1 MGGHGR
7 NVRVGAAVVA
17 VLVVLAGCNGLVPG
31 SADDAVE
38 TPQRTLTPVPFETAA
53 ETTTATPR
61 PATFDWLADG
71 GTPDLTALFER
82 HTATLGNRSFTFHQR
97 RRTSGATGTIA
108 VEYDY
113 RVAVA
118 NDTTYTRRD
127 TTSASDQV
135 VSTFI
140 DPSGVYRRVESPNG
154 SAQTMASRGGA
165 ANARQRFA
173 VLTGSIIGLLF
184 VTEDAR
190 VDTTERGGVRY
201 ARLFSRT
208 PPEYLVSIYDDYNM
222 TDFSATV
229 WVHPDGYV
237 RTFHYEFTLVRG
249 SQRIDVDERYFYTDV
264 GNTTVERPS
273 WADPLDPSEPGG
285 QSTPTPTPV
294 NATTTVDGESIATPD
309 GNGTATPDRT
319 ATATPA
325 SAP

>member
-1 MGGHGR
+1 MGQRGR
-7 NVRVGAAVVA
+7 DVRAGAAIVA

-31 SADDAVE
+31 STDETVE
-38 TPQRTLTPVPFETAA
+38 TPQRTLTPVPFETGV
-53 ETTTATPR
+53 ETPTATPR
-61 PATFDWLADG
+61 PATFAWLVDD
-71 GTPDLTALFER
+71 GTPDLDTLFER
-82 HTATLGNRSFTFHQR
+82 HTETLGNRSFTFHQR

-108 VEYDY
+108 TEYDY

-127 TTSASDQV
+127 ATSASDQV
-135 VSTFI
+135 VRTFI

-173 VLTGSIIGLLF
+173 VLTGSIVGLMF

-190 VDTTERGGVRY
+190 TDTTERGGVRY

-208 PPEYLVSIYDDYNM
+208 PPDYLVSVYDDYNM

-237 RTFHYEFTLVRG
+237 RTFHYEFTLVNG
-249 SQRIDVDERYFYTDV
+249 TERIQVDERYFYTGV
-264 GNTTVERPS
+264 GNTTVDRPS
-273 WADPLDPSEPGG
+273 WADPLDPGG
-285 QSTPTPTPV
+285 R
-294 NATTTVDGESIATPD
+294 TTTTP
-309 GNGTATPDRT
+309 T
-319 ATATPA
+319 ATASTVTTTPRRNRTTGTPGTPT

>member
-7 NVRVGAAVVA
+7 DVRVGAAVVA

-31 SADDAVE
+31 STDDAVE
-38 TPQRTLTPVPFETAA
+38 TPRRTLTPVPFETGAG
-53 ETTTATPR
+53 TPTATPR
-61 PATFDWLADG
+61 PATFDWFVDD
-71 GTPDLTALFER
+71 GTPDLDALFER

-108 VEYDY
+108 TEYDY

-118 NDTTYTRRD
+118 NDTTYARRD

-140 DPSGVYRRVESPNG
+140 DPSGVYRRIESPNG

-173 VLTGSIIGLLF
+173 VLTGSIVGLMF

-190 VDTTERGGVRY
+190 RDTTERGGVRY

-237 RTFHYEFTLVRG
+237 RTFHYEFTLVGG
-249 SQRIDVDERYFYTDV
+249 SRRIDVDERYFYTDV
-264 GNTTVERPS
+264 GSTTVERPS
-273 WADPLDPSEPGG
+273 WADPLDPGEPG
-285 QSTPTPTPV
+285 QSTPTPTAR
-294 NATTTVDGESIATPD
+294 NGTTTPESPTISTPETPEW
-309 GNGTATPDRT
+309 NGT

-325 SAP
+325 STP